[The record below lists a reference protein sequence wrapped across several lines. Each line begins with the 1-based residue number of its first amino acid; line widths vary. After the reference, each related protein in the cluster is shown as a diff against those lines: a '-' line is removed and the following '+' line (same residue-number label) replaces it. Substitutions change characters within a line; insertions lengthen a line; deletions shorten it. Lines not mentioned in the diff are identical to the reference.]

1 MKFKRIILISL
12 LLAVIT
18 MGVVSAADDINGT
31 DDVVS
36 VDETEEISVDAE
48 ESDNLEADEDE
59 EICSSGS
66 DIELHDGDIFIIG
79 DEEENYIDVDIDSEE
94 DIYGKLTVK
103 LNGTNVTLKDYN
115 KNEDYFYIYNKNG
128 SSVEIDENH
137 APSLC
142 LDRLDPGIYNIEII
156 FEANKK
162 KYSITKSATIQVVR
176 PGTLTDITIGIEDGK
191 KFVQGNPANIINIT
205 VPSNAINKLKVKIND
220 ENFAFVKTSNTTC
233 YVNIS
238 QLDVGDY
245 EIEATAGT
253 TLYDDVQFEIV
264 DSSGGLTGDFIGTIT
279 GPNDDFTAGSD
290 MYISLKING
299 TATGNL
305 VVTDDKGQIVFDE
318 PLVNGTARFSLSHL
332 TVGEYYFEASYTGDD
347 VDVDDEEFEFSVVP
361 IVTYPKEMTVG
372 EKKYF
377 TIDFVNNVNG
387 MVVLQADG
395 DEYKRVY
402 LKGENK
408 ASISLADLDD
418 SSIDL
423 YLEYYEDDVVLFEE
437 EYEIEVK
444 SVKPR
449 IIAKNVE
456 MMYMDG
462 TTFKVTVY
470 GTNGK
475 LATEDEY
482 VEVKIGKEVY
492 DIYTNRHGVATLK
505 LKMLPG
511 KYTVTT
517 DYEDTIVKSTLVI
530 KPVLVFKKVK
540 VKKSAKKLVLKATLK
555 KVKGKYLR
563 GKLITFKF
571 KGKKFKVKTNKK
583 GVAKVKIKK
592 SLLKKLK
599 VGKKVKSQA
608 TYLKHTI
615 KRTSKVKK

>member
-1 MKFKRIILISL
+1 
-12 LLAVIT
+12 
-18 MGVVSAADDINGT
+18 
-31 DDVVS
+31 
-36 VDETEEISVDAE
+36 
-48 ESDNLEADEDE
+48 
-59 EICSSGS
+59 
-66 DIELHDGDIFIIG
+66 
-79 DEEENYIDVDIDSEE
+79 
-94 DIYGKLTVK
+94 
-103 LNGTNVTLKDYN
+103 
-115 KNEDYFYIYNKNG
+115 
-128 SSVEIDENH
+128 
-137 APSLC
+137 
-142 LDRLDPGIYNIEII
+142 
-156 FEANKK
+156 
-162 KYSITKSATIQVVR
+162 
-176 PGTLTDITIGIEDGK
+176 
-191 KFVQGNPANIINIT
+191 
-205 VPSNAINKLKVKIND
+205 
-220 ENFAFVKTSNTTC
+220 
-233 YVNIS
+233 
-238 QLDVGDY
+238 
-245 EIEATAGT
+245 
-253 TLYDDVQFEIV
+253 
-264 DSSGGLTGDFIGTIT
+264 
-279 GPNDDFTAGSD
+279 
-290 MYISLKING
+290 
-299 TATGNL
+299 
-305 VVTDDKGQIVFDE
+305 
-318 PLVNGTARFSLSHL
+318 
-332 TVGEYYFEASYTGDD
+332 VGEYYFEASYTGDD

-361 IVTYPKEMTVG
+361 IVEYPKEMTVG

-377 TIDFVNNVNG
+377 TVYFVNNVNG

-599 VGKKVKSQA
+599 VGKKVKYQA